1 MVNPKI
7 GILIQARI
15 NSNRLPGKVLL
26 PLPETSGKTL
36 LDQIVRRALAVK
48 PPTTVIIATSTNPE
62 NDPLAAIAE
71 QNQVALFR
79 GDEEDVLARF
89 YSAAIAFDLDIIIRL
104 TADNPFIDASI
115 LSRILQEHIAQQAD
129 YSYTTGLPI
138 GTNIEIVSFAAL
150 TKCYELAQL
159 PAHREHVT
167 LYIRQNP
174 AVFKI
179 LHRNLEN
186 SGNGLP
192 NWRLTVDNETDYALA
207 CALYLLLDKHPD
219 IFTLSD
225 VAQLLH
231 TNPAL
236 LLINKNNY
244 QKKVFNSVPEELTE
258 AIHLLQHLDFPQAAK
273 ILADQLP

>member
-26 PLPETSGKTL
+26 PLPEISGKTL
-36 LDQIVRRALAVK
+36 LDQIIRRALAVK
-48 PPTTVIIATSTNPE
+48 PLNTVIIATSTNPE
-62 NDPLAAIAE
+62 NDQLAAIAQ

-89 YSAAIAFDLDIIIRL
+89 YDAATAFKLDIIIRL

-115 LSRILQEHIAQQAD
+115 LSRILQEHIAQPAD
-129 YSYTTGLPI
+129 YTYTTGLPI

-150 TKCYELAQL
+150 KKCFETAQL
-159 PAHREHVT
+159 PEHREHVT

-174 AVFKI
+174 AAFKI
-179 LHRNLEN
+179 LHQDLEN

-192 NWRLTVDNETDYALA
+192 DWRLTVDNETDYALA
-207 CALYLLLDKHPD
+207 CALYLLLDKRPVT
-219 IFTLSD
+219 FSLSD

-231 TNPAL
+231 GNPAL

-244 QKKVFNSVPEELTE
+244 QKKVFNSVPEELTA
-258 AIHLLQHLDFPQAAK
+258 AIHLLQHLDFPQAAQ